1 MFTSLGTNRNSLKL
15 SNGTLDLDSSYS
27 TIISSIGGSVTG
39 VYAMESFEVWP
50 TLVVTHGV
58 TNVGDVG
65 FTGIAYGLTDTT
77 LSLDAGK
84 VSLTSLSF
92 TPEVRKQVLMSGG
105 KGVGS
110 SSMATFAPRYTCE
123 QTGNSSSREC
133 GSGAS
138 LGVTTASEDGLTNL
152 NAQIQYDKVGSTA
165 RRSLQLSF
173 ERKF

>member
-1 MFTSLGTNRNSLKL
+1 M
-15 SNGTLDLDSSYS
+15 
-27 TIISSIGGSVTG
+27 
-39 VYAMESFEVWP
+39 WP
-50 TLVVTHGV
+50 TLAFTHEA

-84 VSLTSLSF
+84 VSLPSLSF
-92 TPEVRKQVLMSGG
+92 TPEVRKQVPFQLQE
-105 KGVGS
+105 GS

-133 GSGAS
+133 GSGAA

-152 NAQIQYDKVGSTA
+152 NAQFQYDKVGSTA
-165 RRSLQLSF
+165 RRSLQLGF